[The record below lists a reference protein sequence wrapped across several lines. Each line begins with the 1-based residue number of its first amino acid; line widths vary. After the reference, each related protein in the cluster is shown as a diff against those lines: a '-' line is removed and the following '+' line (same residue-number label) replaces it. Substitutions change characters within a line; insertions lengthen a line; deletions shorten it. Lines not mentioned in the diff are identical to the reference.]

1 MNYETVIGLEVH
13 VELLTDSKLFCSCPN
28 SFGKIPNSLTCPIC
42 MGLPGALP
50 SLNRRAVE
58 YAIRT
63 GLALGGTINP
73 ISIMDRK
80 NYFYPDLPKSYQI
93 SQLYFPICL
102 GGAVDIGEKSI
113 RIHELHL
120 EEDAGKLIHDN
131 SAGRTFVDYNR
142 CGVPLIEIVT
152 EPDIRSGD
160 EAVRFLDNLRR
171 TLKFIGVSDCKI
183 EEGSMRV
190 DVNLSVRKLGSDKL
204 GTRTEMK
211 NLSSFKAVSKAVE
224 YESARQQTL
233 IENGEIVVMETR
245 RWDENKCVTIGMRP
259 KEEAYQY
266 KYFPDPDIEPI
277 VTDEAYLAAVRSD
290 MCELPSVL
298 KRKMIEEDG
307 LPEYDSDI
315 LTSEPFL
322 AELYKVT
329 RDITGSAKDSS
340 NWILTEFLKL
350 WCNESDWISMRKESL
365 GELIVLVNSGKIS
378 RQTGKEVLVRI
389 YEDKVIPAEY
399 VEENKLAMI
408 TDAEIIGK
416 AVQNVI
422 EQNPRSYAEYMEGN
436 KKNFGFL
443 MGQTVRALENRGD
456 PSVIREVLSSYLD
469 RGTFE

>member
-1 MNYETVIGLEVH
+1 MIYETVIGLEVH
-13 VELLTDSKLFCSCPN
+13 IELLTDSKLFCSCPN
-28 SFGKIPNSLTCPIC
+28 SFGRIPNSLTCPIC

-58 YAIRT
+58 YAIKT
-63 GLALGGTINP
+63 GVALGGNINP

-102 GGAVDIGEKSI
+102 GGAVNIGDKDI

-120 EEDAGKLIHDN
+120 EEDAGKLIHDD
-131 SAGRTFVDYNR
+131 SAERTFVDYNR

-152 EPDIRSGD
+152 EPDIRSAD

-190 DVNLSVRKLGSDKL
+190 DVNLSVRKAGSLQL

-211 NLSSFKAVSKAVE
+211 NLSSFKAVSKAIE
-224 YESARQQTL
+224 YEAARQWAL
-233 IENGEIVVMETR
+233 IEGGETVIMETR

-266 KYFPDPDIEPI
+266 KYFPDPDIAPI
-277 VTDEAYLAAVRSD
+277 VTSDTYLDAVRSD
-290 MCELPSVL
+290 MCVLPAEL
-298 KRKMIEEDG
+298 KRRMIEEDG

-322 AELYKVT
+322 AELYEITK
-329 RDITGSAKDSS
+329 DITGSPKDSS

-350 WCNESDWISMRKESL
+350 WCNENDWKTMRKESL

-378 RQTGKEVLVRI
+378 RQTGKEILVHI
-389 YEDKVIPAEY
+389 YEDKVIPGDY
-399 VEENKLAMI
+399 VEKNNLAMI
-408 TDAEIIGK
+408 TDAEVIGK
-416 AVQNVI
+416 VIREVI
-422 EQNPRSYAEYMEGN
+422 EKNPRSYAEYKAGN

-456 PSVIREVLSSYLD
+456 PSVIREVLSRCLED
-469 RGTFE
+469 GNI